1 MRRRL
6 WQGAI
11 IACTVFATAAAPAAH
26 AQPIEI
32 GHIPECTEA
41 VPAAI
46 APPSSEPRTL
56 ISRVL
61 LDGVSSAQ
69 AANYT
74 AQARRAYAAIGIDF
88 VVDSYEAVSFSGDD
102 AQGLIDQGKAHFG
115 GVRPPGTHVVYV
127 LTSEDIQAGGQT
139 AVAGLADCIGGVAF
153 PGRAFAVGEVLDP
166 DASAVGGLTLTANL
180 TAKVFAHEI
189 GHLMGAHH
197 HYANC
202 AEGIPSDANELATPC
217 TLMFNDVGFS
227 SLAFSTVNG
236 LVVRGHTE
244 AYAN

>member
-11 IACTVFATAAAPAAH
+11 IACTVFATAATPAAH
-26 AQPIEI
+26 AAPIEI

-46 APPSSEPRTL
+46 APPSSTPETL
-56 ISRVL
+56 VTRVL

-69 AANYT
+69 AATYT
-74 AQARRAYAAIGIDF
+74 AQARRAYGPMGISF
-88 VVDSYEAVSFSGDD
+88 VVDAYEAVSFSGDD
-102 AQGLIDQGKAHFG
+102 AQGLINQAKARFG
-115 GVRPPGTHVVYV
+115 GARPAGTDFVYV
-127 LTSEDIQAGGQT
+127 LTSKDIQAGGQT
-139 AVAGLADCIGGVAF
+139 AVAGLADCIGGIAF
-153 PGRAFAVGEVLDP
+153 PARAFAVGEVLDP
-166 DASAVGGLTLTANL
+166 DSSSLAGLTLTGNL

-189 GHLMGAHH
+189 GHLLGAHH

-202 AEGIPSDANELATPC
+202 AEGIPSDANELGTPC

-227 SLAFSTVNG
+227 SLAFSTVNQ

-244 AYAN
+244 AYSN